1 MSATL
6 LNCTL
11 KGLLD
16 CSNNDNDNDSLK
28 NGSHHDEDEE
38 GFSATQ
44 DIFPILLTFVIILIN
59 TFVLLLVYKRKAL
72 RTVTN
77 YILCSLAASD
87 LLTGLFSIPIYLA
100 CNIIR
105 KGEICFWS
113 ELMLRLTSISTVLHL
128 LMVTM
133 DRYLAI
139 IYSLR
144 YHSIVT
150 KKRAILLLSMIWCL
164 SFFMALIQLAWITPA
179 TMDVVK
185 ERPETIKDKE
195 IPYDLLSIVV
205 FFAVPLLVMLITYGC
220 IFFEVLRQSR
230 NIKKNSVPGYLE
242 NRKKDRHEWKAAIM
256 FVIMVVVFVVCWLPY
271 FIIRIQQNFSDAFF
285 VLPPVAEYILIM
297 LRFLTSFINPCLYI
311 FGKHDFRKALSK
323 VFGWK
328 RRPSRSE
335 TTRSSLLKT
344 TEM

>member
-1 MSATL
+1 MNASIVNCSMIQGL
-6 LNCTL
+6 LNCSDHN
-11 KGLLD
+11 K
-16 CSNNDNDNDSLK
+16 SL
-28 NGSHHDEDEE
+28 HREEDEE
-38 GFSATQ
+38 DHEMYFGFSADQ
-44 DIFPILLTFVIILIN
+44 DVFPIVLTALIIIIN
-59 TFVLLLVYKRKAL
+59 TFVLVLVYKRKAL

-77 YILCSLAASD
+77 YVLCSLAVSD

-105 KGEICFWS
+105 KPEICFWS
-113 ELMLRLTSISTVLHL
+113 EIMLRLTSISTVLHL

-144 YHSIVT
+144 YHSLVT
-150 KKRAILLLSMIWCL
+150 KKRAVLVLSVIWCVSL
-164 SFFMALIQLAWITPA
+164 FVALIQLAWTTPG
-179 TMDVVK
+179 MSVDK
-185 ERPETIKDKE
+185 RPEDIKDKE

-205 FFAVPLLVMLITYGC
+205 FFAVPLLVMLITYSC

-230 NIKKNSVPGYLE
+230 NIKKNSVPGYME
-242 NRKKDRHEWKAAIM
+242 NRRQDRHEWKAAIM
-256 FVIMVVVFVVCWLPY
+256 FVIMVVVFVVCWLPF
-271 FIIRIQQNFSDAFF
+271 FIIRIQHNFSNAFF
-285 VLPPVAEYILIM
+285 VLPDVAEYILIM

-323 VFGWK
+323 VFGFK

>member
-1 MSATL
+1 MNASVVNCTLMKVL
-6 LNCTL
+6 LNCSDHNRFN
-11 KGLLD
+11 K
-16 CSNNDNDNDSLK
+16 SNE
-28 NGSHHDEDEE
+28 EDEE
-38 GFSATQ
+38 DDEEMNFGFSADQ
-44 DIFPILLTFVIILIN
+44 DVFPLLLTAFIIIIN
-59 TFVLLLVYKRKAL
+59 TFVLFLVYKRKVL

-77 YILCSLAASD
+77 YILCSLAVSD
-87 LLTGLFSIPIYLA
+87 LLTGLCSIPIYLA

-105 KGEICFWS
+105 KPEICFWS
-113 ELMLRLTSISTVLHL
+113 EVMLRLTSVSTVLHL

-144 YHSIVT
+144 YHSLVT
-150 KKRAILLLSMIWCL
+150 KKRAVLVLSGIWSVSL
-164 SFFMALIQLAWITPA
+164 FMALVQLAWIKPE
-179 TMDVVK
+179 MSVQ
-185 ERPETIKDKE
+185 ERPKSIKDKE
-195 IPYDLLSIVV
+195 IPYDLLSIGL
-205 FFAVPLLVMLITYGC
+205 FFTVPLLVMLITYSC

-230 NIKKNSVPGYLE
+230 NIKKNSVPGYME
-242 NRKKDRHEWKAAIM
+242 NRRQDRHEWKAAIM
-256 FVIMVVVFVVCWLPY
+256 FVIMVVIFVVCWLPY
-271 FIIRIQQNFSDAFF
+271 FILRLQHNFSDSFF
-285 VLPPVAEYILIM
+285 TLPHVTEYILIM

-335 TTRSSLLKT
+335 TTRTSLLKT